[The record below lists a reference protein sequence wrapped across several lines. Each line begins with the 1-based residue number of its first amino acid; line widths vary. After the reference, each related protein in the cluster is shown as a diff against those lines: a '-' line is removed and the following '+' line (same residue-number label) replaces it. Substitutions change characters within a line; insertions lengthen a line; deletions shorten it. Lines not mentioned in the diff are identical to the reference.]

1 MDAIAPYW
9 KAVIGFIAPGATVII
24 SALVEASD
32 GGTRVT
38 GSEWLM
44 ALMTAI
50 VTAAAVYT
58 VPNKTRRKTAR
69 KPAARAADDDPPEH
83 RMPGPAI

>member
-9 KAVIGFIAPGATVII
+9 KAVVGFLGPGATII
-24 SALVEASD
+24 IASVVDTSD
-32 GGTRVT
+32 GGTRIT
-38 GSEWLM
+38 GSEWIT

-58 VPNKTRRKTAR
+58 VPNKAKRKTAR
-69 KPAARAADDDPPEH
+69 KPAARPVDDDPPEH
-83 RMPGPAI
+83 RQPGPAI